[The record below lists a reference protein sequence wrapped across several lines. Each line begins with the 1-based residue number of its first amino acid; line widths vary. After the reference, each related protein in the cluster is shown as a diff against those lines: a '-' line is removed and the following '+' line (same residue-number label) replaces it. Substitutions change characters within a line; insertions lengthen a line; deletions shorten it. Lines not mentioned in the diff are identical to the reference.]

1 MNNEIILN
9 QIRSQLADKFSS
21 KEVND
26 ILYVLSNYTIE
37 EKDAAT
43 TLPDYTIPEEV
54 SHYILAKKIEGKS
67 SETLKNYT
75 LHLTNLFMSLQK
87 PVSEISTD
95 DIRTYLYTYQEK
107 RKIQNTSLETMRVVF
122 SSFFSWLAANK
133 IITTNPMELITPIKC
148 YHKPKE
154 GMTQIELEMMRQAA
168 VTDRD
173 RALVEFLYS
182 TGCRVSE
189 VAKLLRT
196 DVNFAEKTCTVQG
209 KGGKYRKVYINAKT
223 ELALNRYFQNRK
235 DGNKA
240 LFVAL
245 RSPWSPL
252 TKAGIEAV
260 IKRLKDASHVEKN
273 VTPHIFRY
281 TMATDALQAGMDVAE
296 VQRLLGHS
304 NISTTMIYAK
314 VDDEDLHNKFKKI
327 IR

>member
-1 MNNEIILN
+1 MNSEMVLN
-9 QIRSQLADKFSS
+9 QIQSQLADKFS
-21 KEVND
+21 KDEIKD
-26 ILYVLSNYTIE
+26 ILHVLSGYSIE

-43 TLPDYTIPEEV
+43 ALTDYIIPAEL

-67 SETLKNYT
+67 PETLKNYN
-75 LHLTNLFMSLQK
+75 LHLTNLFISLQK
-87 PVSEISTD
+87 PVQEVTTD
-95 DIRTYLYTYQEK
+95 DIRTYLYNYQEK
-107 RKIQNTSLETMRVVF
+107 RKIQNTSLETIRVVF
-122 SSFFSWLAANK
+122 SSFFSWLAVNK
-133 IITTNPMELITPIKC
+133 IIQTNPMELITPIKC

-154 GMTQIELEMMRQAA
+154 GMTQLELEMMRQAA

-173 RALVEFLYS
+173 KALVEFLYS

-189 VAKLLRT
+189 VAKLQRA
-196 DVNFAEKTCTVQG
+196 DINFAEKTCTVQG

-235 DGNKA
+235 DKNKA
-240 LFVAL
+240 LFVSL

-252 TKAGIEAV
+252 SKAGIEAA
-260 IKRLKDASHVEKN
+260 IKRLKDASQVEKN

-281 TMATDALQAGMDVAE
+281 TMATDALQGGLDVAE
-296 VQRLLGHS
+296 VQRLLGHA

-314 VDDEDLHNKFKKI
+314 VDDETLHNKVRKV

>member
-9 QIRSQLADKFSS
+9 QIQSQLAVKFT
-21 KEVND
+21 KEEIKD

-37 EKDAAT
+37 EKDAAAALT
-43 TLPDYTIPEEV
+43 DRLIPEEIN
-54 SHYILAKKIEGKS
+54 HYILAKKIEGKS
-67 SETLKNYT
+67 PETLKNYS
-75 LHLTNLFMSLQK
+75 LHLTNLFIALSK
-87 PVSEISTD
+87 PVPEVTTD

-122 SSFFSWLAANK
+122 SSFFSWCTVNK
-133 IITTNPMELITPIKC
+133 IIPTNPMELITPIKC

-154 GMTQIELEMMRQAA
+154 GMTQIELEMMREAA

-189 VAKLLRT
+189 VAKLQRT

-235 DGNKA
+235 DKNKA

-260 IKRLKDASHVEKN
+260 IKRLKDASQVEKN

-281 TMATDALQAGMDVAE
+281 TMATDALQAGLDVAE
-296 VQRLLGHS
+296 VQRLLGHA
-304 NISTTMIYAK
+304 NIATTMIYAK
-314 VDDEDLHNKFKKI
+314 VDDETLHNKVKKA

>member
-9 QIRSQLADKFSS
+9 QIQSQLAFKFT
-21 KEVND
+21 KEEIKD

-37 EKDAAT
+37 EKDAAIALT
-43 TLPDYTIPEEV
+43 DRLIPEEIN
-54 SHYILAKKIEGKS
+54 HYILAKKIEGKS
-67 SETLKNYT
+67 PETLKNYS
-75 LHLTNLFMSLQK
+75 LHLTNLFIALSK
-87 PVSEISTD
+87 PVPEVTTD

-122 SSFFSWLAANK
+122 SSFFSWCTVNK
-133 IITTNPMELITPIKC
+133 IIPTNPMELITPIKC

-154 GMTQIELEMMRQAA
+154 GMTQIELEMMREAA

-189 VAKLLRT
+189 VAKLQRT

-223 ELALNRYFQNRK
+223 ELALNRYFQSRK
-235 DGNKA
+235 DKNKA

-260 IKRLKDASHVEKN
+260 IKRLKDASQVEKN

-281 TMATDALQAGMDVAE
+281 TMATDALQAGLDVAE
-296 VQRLLGHS
+296 VQRLLGHA
-304 NISTTMIYAK
+304 NIATTMIYAK
-314 VDDEDLHNKFKKI
+314 VDDETLHNKVKKV